1 MAPTSPPTLYR
12 LSATK
17 GKYLVFRS
25 FIVDHAANKETAHFG
40 ITMSNFS
47 CCSQKLLRS
56 PRKPTRKI
64 SKIPFKVLDAPE
76 LQDDFYLN
84 LVDWSSLNVLSVG
97 LGTCVY
103 LWSAC
108 TSQVKKYICVSWQH
122 FITMRRP
129 SESQAELSFPQVTRL
144 CDLSVEG
151 DSVTSVGWSERVS
164 TQSLLPSGK
173 LSRWTHDTVSFC

>member
-1 MAPTSPPTLYR
+1 MFYVLFIDCFFSILCSIRLTPRGRHQKMAPTSPPTLYH

-17 GKYLVFRS
+17 GKNTFKVKYMACCSHCKQRHGS
-25 FIVDHAANKETAHFG
+25 FLHQRF
-40 ITMSNFS
+40 TMSNFS

-108 TSQVKKYICVSWQH
+108 TSQVLY
-122 FITMRRP
+122 
-129 SESQAELSFPQVTRL
+129 
-144 CDLSVEG
+144 SV
-151 DSVTSVGWSERVS
+151 
-164 TQSLLPSGK
+164 
-173 LSRWTHDTVSFC
+173 